1 MKRNVQSEM
10 HCFLMYYYYTNHV
23 CHPPGVK
30 QVHSLVQSL
39 QQCAK
44 DAGHRQPLMIGIDQ
58 ENGAILG
65 VSSIRSKSSP
75 MEKHALYPRSAQ
87 HTTLKLERSCGL
99 CTFLI
104 RCSTCLLLCCRAVKI
119 AATGNT
125 ELAKD

>member
-1 MKRNVQSEM
+1 MKRNVQSGM
-10 HCFLMYYYYTNHV
+10 HYFLMYYYYTNHV

-65 VSSIRSKSSP
+65 VSSNLTQAETMVKQ
-75 MEKHALYPRSAQ
+75 ALYPRSAQ
-87 HTTLKLERSCGL
+87 Q
-99 CTFLI
+99 
-104 RCSTCLLLCCRAVKI
+104 
-119 AATGNT
+119 
-125 ELAKD
+125 